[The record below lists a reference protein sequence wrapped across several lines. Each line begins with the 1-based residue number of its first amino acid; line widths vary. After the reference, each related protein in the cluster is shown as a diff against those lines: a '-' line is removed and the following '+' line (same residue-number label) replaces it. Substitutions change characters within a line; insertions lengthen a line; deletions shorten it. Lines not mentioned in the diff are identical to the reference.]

1 MHLGFMLLM
10 RAASITW
17 ANGRGLGPG
26 NRDFFWP
33 CENGIEPIG
42 ECHLG
47 PKKVEL
53 GFIRKVNTC
62 FPQGGGGFEV

>member
-1 MHLGFMLLM
+1 MGGG
-10 RAASITW
+10 W
-17 ANGRGLGPG
+17 ALDIETFLGPA
-26 NRDFFWP
+26 
-33 CENGIEPIG
+33 NGIELIG